1 MVSLGFWS
9 SLTSLPNPC
18 DPTYSSSLSCFHCSA
33 DSPTTALPWF
43 VSLPL
48 YVSISFLTSYQLT
61 KPVRPVTPAL
71 WHWLLKPQHGELWA
85 FSGWN
90 TLKKKHRSHV
100 CRGHNAEEKG
110 SAPSV
115 HPHLHLKSAF
125 IAALRVCQSQR
136 GFVHCHITWLNRSWH
151 WHLPLEVGYLA
162 EEERRGKSL
171 MNSSHGVPLS

>member
-1 MVSLGFWS
+1 MIPPILPHSAVFTALLTVQLLRCPDS
-9 SLTSLPNPC
+9 SLFLFMSPSLFSQVISLQSQSDRWPPPSGIDYLNPSMENSE
-18 DPTYSSSLSCFHCSA
+18 PSL
-33 DSPTTALPWF
+33 DEM
-43 VSLPL
+43 
-48 YVSISFLTSYQLT
+48 
-61 KPVRPVTPAL
+61 
-71 WHWLLKPQHGELWA
+71 LL
-85 FSGWN
+85 
-90 TLKKKHRSHV
+90 KKHRSHV

-110 SAPSV
+110 SVPSV

-162 EEERRGKSL
+162 EEERWGKSL